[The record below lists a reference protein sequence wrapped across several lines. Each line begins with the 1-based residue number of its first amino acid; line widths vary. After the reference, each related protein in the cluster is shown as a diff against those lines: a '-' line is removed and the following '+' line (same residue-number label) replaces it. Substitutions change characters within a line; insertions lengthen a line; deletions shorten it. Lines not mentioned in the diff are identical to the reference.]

1 MLFQTSR
8 QVGRIPIILI
18 VGECLASATQVLNM
32 LLQDESLVHS
42 VVIRLD
48 QGEDEAEL
56 VSAPLSAPLSASVSV
71 SAPAPA
77 PAPAPIS
84 RHRTIRLPRPL
95 RADTVAE
102 ESCLCCGMHSA
113 LGDTLRTL
121 FFQALSDRTQ
131 ALDRVVIVT
140 DTIDAQQLAHTL
152 KHTPFLGQRYV
163 HQMTF
168 SVMTSPQVHVNGFD
182 LRQVS
187 SQTDLQTDLPT
198 GPVPGGSQE
207 YLVILGPV
215 VRQGRAAQPSG
226 DSAQRDSHD
235 QNSFL
240 KRLKM
245 FEGMR

>member
-1 MLFQTSR
+1 MLFQPSR
-8 QVGRIPIILI
+8 QLGRIPIILI
-18 VGECLASATQVLNM
+18 VGEGMASATQVLNM
-32 LLQDESLVHS
+32 LLQDESLLQS

-56 VSAPLSAPLSASVSV
+56 VSAPLSASV

-77 PAPAPIS
+77 PAPAPVPG
-84 RHRTIRLPRPL
+84 HRTIRLPRPL
-95 RADTVAE
+95 RPDTVAE

-168 SVMTSPQVHVNGFD
+168 SVMTSPQVRVNEFE
-182 LRQVS
+182 LRHLS
-187 SQTDLQTDLPT
+187 SQKDLPT
-198 GPVPGGSQE
+198 GLVQAGCQQ
-207 YLVILGPV
+207 YLVILGSG
-215 VRQGRAAQPSG
+215 VRQGYAAQPSG
-226 DSAQRDSHD
+226 HSAQRDSQE

-245 FEGMR
+245 IEGMR

>member
-1 MLFQTSR
+1 MPFQTSR

-18 VGECLASATQVLNM
+18 AGECMASATQVLNM
-32 LLQDESLVHS
+32 LLQDESLLHS

-48 QGEDEAEL
+48 QGEGE
-56 VSAPLSAPLSASVSV
+56 

-77 PAPAPIS
+77 PALASAPAPIPG
-84 RHRTIRLPRPL
+84 HRTIRLPRPL
-95 RADTVAE
+95 RPDTFAE

-113 LGDTLRTL
+113 LGDTLRSL

-140 DTIDAQQLAHTL
+140 DMIDGKQLAHTL

-168 SVMTSPQVHVNGFD
+168 SVMTSPQVHVNGYE
-182 LRQVS
+182 LRQLS
-187 SQTDLQTDLPT
+187 PQKDLQT
-198 GPVPGGSQE
+198 GPVPGGPQQ
-207 YLVILGPV
+207 YLVILGPG
-215 VRQGRAAQPSG
+215 VRQGHAAQPSC
-226 DSAQRDSHD
+226 DSAQRNYHE

-245 FEGMR
+245 VEGMR